1 MARRSLNLVL
11 DFDGTITTQDT
22 IGLLADIGLQ
32 IQQQRRGSDLSVAWQ
47 QVLRNYD
54 RDHVDH
60 IAAYEPPAS
69 ERLTLSNELAYLR
82 GLKEVELRSVRRVEQ
97 SGIFRGISTSDLFMA
112 GERAWAE
119 GRLKLRYGFAELMDS
134 AKQNG
139 WSVSVLSVNWSR
151 SFIKGVLSPYNFDV
165 VANEIELDG
174 SISGPDVLGSSLQ
187 NTIMT
192 TCDDK
197 LRALR
202 ALVSRQGIESTGGLV
217 YFGDSTTDIEC
228 LLETRGVVISTN
240 SESSLMNTLRRVGHH
255 VPRIEG
261 YRGSSSI
268 VWASSFEEVLQNRF
282 LSAYERDEQDY

>member
-1 MARRSLNLVL
+1 MPRESLSLVL

-22 IGLLADIGLQ
+22 IGILADIGLQ
-32 IQQQRRGSDLSVAWQ
+32 IQQQRGSDLSEAWQ
-47 QVLRNYD
+47 LILENYT

-69 ERLTLSNELAYLR
+69 ERRTLSDELAYLR

-97 SGIFRGISTSDLFMA
+97 SGIFRGITTSDLAQA
-112 GERAWAE
+112 GERARAE
-119 GRLKLRYGFAELMDS
+119 GRLKLRGGFAELMDS

-151 SFIKGVLSPYNFDV
+151 SFIKGVLSPYDFDV
-165 VANEIELDG
+165 VSNEIELDG
-174 SISGPDVLGSSLQ
+174 SISGPDILGASSR

-202 ALVSRQGIESTGGLV
+202 AMVTRQESESTRGLV

-228 LLETRGVVISTN
+228 LLEARGVVISTD
-240 SESSLMNTLRRVGHH
+240 SESSLMKALRRVGHH
-255 VPRIEG
+255 VPRTQG
-261 YRGSSSI
+261 YCGSSRI
-268 VWASSFEEVLQNRF
+268 IWASAFEEILQSRF
-282 LSAYERDEQDY
+282 LSMSEKGEREF